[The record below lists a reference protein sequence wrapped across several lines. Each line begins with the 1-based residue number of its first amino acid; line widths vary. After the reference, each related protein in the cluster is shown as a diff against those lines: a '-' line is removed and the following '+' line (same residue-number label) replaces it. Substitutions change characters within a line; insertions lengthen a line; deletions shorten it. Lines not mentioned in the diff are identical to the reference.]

1 MTLIYFILILGI
13 TILVHEFGHF
23 ICAKKFGVYCYEF
36 SIGMGPRLLKFK
48 RKNDETEYSLR
59 ILPLGGYVAMAGEG
73 VEVDPDVPKGMSLQ
87 DKSALKRFIIM
98 VAGVTMNF
106 ITALIIYIIIGLCN
120 TVTFNNLYINE
131 NSLSGINDG
140 DKIVS
145 INNHHI
151 NNYDKLNLE
160 LALVQDNSYT
170 LGVKDKNGE
179 IKTIDVDPIKV
190 GKSGLIYG
198 LDYGFKINYTNIYKI
213 QIDGIKENSIITKI
227 NDVEVNTYNDILVTL
242 NEIGE
247 NKFTLTVK
255 DDEKEQDIK
264 ITPKKIKN
272 DEVSGY
278 AYGFSLSGEERSGFL
293 SGIRYGFFKFG
304 STMEQMY
311 FTVLYL
317 CTGKISL
324 KMLSGPVGIYN
335 VVSVYS
341 TYGLFSLLGLLA
353 LICINVGFIN
363 ILPLP
368 AMDGGHIFFILIEKI
383 KGSKVDPKIENKIH
397 NIGLILLL
405 ILMVVITFNDI
416 LRLI

>member
-1 MTLIYFILILGI
+1 MKEKIKRYKEKLIAILRKPEMAILPSNIAFHLILALIPLLTIVVLVASSFDISIVKVSDLVKNIMPSQVSGI
-13 TILVHEFGHF
+13 IIDVISGKGFDT
-23 ICAKKFGVYCYEF
+23 
-36 SIGMGPRLLKFK
+36 SIGFF
-48 RKNDETEYSLR
+48 N
-59 ILPLGGYVAMAGEG
+59 IVALFIASN
-73 VEVDPDVPKGMSLQ
+73 GMY
-87 DKSALKRFIIM
+87 
-98 VAGVTMNF
+98 
-106 ITALIIYIIIGLCN
+106 ALINTSDALYKIVERNEIKKRISSIIIL
-120 TVTFNNLYINE
+120 F
-131 NSLSGINDG
+131 
-140 DKIVS
+140 IV
-145 INNHHI
+145 II
-151 NNYDKLNLE
+151 LFVFL
-160 LALVQDNSYT
+160 L
-170 LGVKDKNGE
+170 
-179 IKTIDVDPIKV
+179 IIPI
-190 GKSGLIYG
+190 
-198 LDYGFKINYTNIYKI
+198 F
-213 QIDGIKENSIITKI
+213 
-227 NDVEVNTYNDILVTL
+227 
-242 NEIGE
+242 
-247 NKFTLTVK
+247 
-255 DDEKEQDIK
+255 DEKEQDIK